1 MTHRFTAMLVPM
13 LVTAAVA
20 ACGRGDSAANS
31 TSAATQVAGGE
42 VALPT
47 LGALQLVTTP
57 EGNAVRYRVREQ
69 LVGVELPND
78 AVGETSDVTGAI
90 TFDES
95 GKVIPSASTFQV
107 HVAALKSDRDRR
119 DGYVRG
125 RLLEASEHPTVE
137 LTPTAIEG
145 LTLPLPTSGS
155 RTFQLRGDLTV
166 RGVTRPTTWQV
177 NATFEGAKVTGSA
190 ATTFTFAEFGLTQP
204 RVPVV
209 LSVADTI
216 KLEYDFSLSPK

>member
-1 MTHRFTAMLVPM
+1 MNHRFTALLVPV
-13 LVTAAVA
+13 LATVAVTA
-20 ACGRGDSAANS
+20 CGPSDTADSAL
-31 TSAATQVAGGE
+31 ATRSAGGD
-42 VALPT
+42 VALPSA
-47 LGALQLVTTP
+47 GALQLVTTP
-57 EGNAVRYRVREQ
+57 DGNAVRYRVREQ

-78 AVGETSDVTGAI
+78 AVGETSDVSGGI
-90 TFDES
+90 TFDAAGS
-95 GKVIPSASTFQV
+95 VIASASSFQV
-107 HVAALKSDRDRR
+107 NAATLRSDKDRR

-125 RLLEASEHPTVE
+125 RLLQASEHPTVE

-145 LTLPLPTSGS
+145 LALPLPTSGS

-177 NATFEGAKVTGSA
+177 NATFDGSKVTGSA

-216 KLEYDFSLSPK
+216 TLEYDFSLAQRR

>member
-1 MTHRFTAMLVPM
+1 M
-13 LVTAAVA
+13 
-20 ACGRGDSAANS
+20 
-31 TSAATQVAGGE
+31 
-42 VALPT
+42 
-47 LGALQLVTTP
+47 
-57 EGNAVRYRVREQ
+57 
-69 LVGVELPND
+69 
-78 AVGETSDVTGAI
+78 
-90 TFDES
+90 
-95 GKVIPSASTFQV
+95 
-107 HVAALKSDRDRR
+107 KSDKDRR

-125 RLLEASEHPTVE
+125 RLLQASEHPTVE

-155 RTFQLRGDLTV
+155 RTFQLQGDLTV

-177 NATFEGAKVTGSA
+177 KATFDGAKVTGSA

-216 KLEYDFSLSPK
+216 QLEYDFSLAPRP